1 MGCHTLW
8 TLIIAPST
16 GHYITAQYNHGVI
29 AHNAGIYDAVIIF
42 LKINIVEVA
51 KTGQL
56 PDNERG
62 VNINFRGDKLIK
74 CHKST
79 DEMTRVT

>member
-1 MGCHTLW
+1 MTSKKLQHGLSHFVDLNYCTINRSLFALPN
-8 TLIIAPST
+8 TME
-16 GHYITAQYNHGVI
+16 QGVI
-29 AHNAGIYDAVIIF
+29 AHDAGIYDAVIIF

-62 VNINFRGDKLIK
+62 VNI
-74 CHKST
+74 
-79 DEMTRVT
+79 